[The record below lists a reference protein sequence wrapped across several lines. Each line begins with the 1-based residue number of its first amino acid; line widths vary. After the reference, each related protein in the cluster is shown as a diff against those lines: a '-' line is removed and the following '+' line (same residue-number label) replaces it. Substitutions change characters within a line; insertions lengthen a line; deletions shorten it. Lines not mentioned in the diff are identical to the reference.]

1 MKTRMYYLRMV
12 VLLLMVVVFYG
23 HSLPVEKGENKRVE
37 QVNRSREK
45 MTAFFSAYLAGE
57 ANNYQGKISFG

>member
-57 ANNYQGKISFG
+57 DRKSVV

>member
-1 MKTRMYYLRMV
+1 MYYLRMV

-45 MTAFFSAYLAGE
+45 MTAFSAYLAGE
-57 ANNYQGKISFG
+57 ANNYQGKISLA

>member
-12 VLLLMVVVFYG
+12 VLLLMVVVFYC

-37 QVNRSREK
+37 QVNRSRE
-45 MTAFFSAYLAGE
+45 TEIAG
-57 ANNYQGKISFG
+57 IDRT